1 MFYSFVNDKLKKT
14 RFKIQDLDRTNIT
27 PKKGQTK
34 TTFGIKNR
42 RCLSKVTQKW
52 DDVTLST
59 LPLF

>member
-42 RCLSKVTQKW
+42 RCLSKVT
-52 DDVTLST
+52 
-59 LPLF
+59 

>member
-1 MFYSFVNDKLKKT
+1 MFYSFVNDKLKKS
-14 RFKIQDLDRTNIT
+14 RFKIQDLDKTNTT

-34 TTFGIKNR
+34 TTFGRKKR